1 MSRLAFGLRFTL
13 SGGIWVVG
21 SGSCGLGLHCVNYW
35 KNGNKINSEV
45 KDFRLG
51 KKVYICVFTESSE
64 AVNFPFHLS
73 LKISFRLNIK
83 I

>member
-45 KDFRLG
+45 KDLDLG
-51 KKVYICVFTESSE
+51 RKFIFVF
-64 AVNFPFHLS
+64 LQS
-73 LKISFRLNIK
+73 LLKLLISPSTLALKSHSGSI
-83 I
+83 

>member
-21 SGSCGLGLHCVNYW
+21 SGSCGLGLHCVNYR

-51 KKVYICVFTESSE
+51 KKVCVFIESAE

-73 LKISFRLNIK
+73 FKISFRLDIK